1 MTFPADIVWTN
12 RSTPHLVDDMKERL
26 NGILEDHNDF
36 SSYIPKWYQS
46 SEFNK

>member
-26 NGILEDHNDF
+26 NQILEDHNQF